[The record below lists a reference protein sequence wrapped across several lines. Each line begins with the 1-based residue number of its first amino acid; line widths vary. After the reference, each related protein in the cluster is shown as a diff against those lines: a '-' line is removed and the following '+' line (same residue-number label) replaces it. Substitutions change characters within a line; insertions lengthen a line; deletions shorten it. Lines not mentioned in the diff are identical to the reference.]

1 MPETPS
7 TLWALVGFLFGRWG
21 HICWVVVKVLVP
33 LQQLFLSKALVAL
46 VTLERFLI
54 CVYKHV
60 RLKVPLG
67 DGGVGTEVT
76 LEAFLPLVGFLVNF
90 QRVPVREGF
99 SAHLAVHRPLTSM
112 QLLDVQP
119 QICFS
124 TTGGGAQLTLKS
136 NRLFQLIS
144 NSIHT

>member
-1 MPETPS
+1 M
-7 TLWALVGFLFGRWG
+7 
-21 HICWVVVKVLVP
+21 P

-54 CVYKHV
+54 CVYEHV

-99 SAHLAVHRPLTSM
+99 SAHLAVHRPLTS
-112 QLLDVQP
+112 V
-119 QICFS
+119 
-124 TTGGGAQLTLKS
+124 
-136 NRLFQLIS
+136 
-144 NSIHT
+144 